1 MSRAKKEPGVIAQLK
16 AAIDASGMTRYALA
30 KRSGV
35 TQAQLSRF
43 MAGKRTLGLPAVE
56 KICAVLRL
64 TLVGEEP
71 PTAKKRRRE
80 Q

>member
-16 AAIDASGMTRYALA
+16 AAIDASGLSRYAIS

-43 MAGKRTLGLPAVE
+43 MAGKRTLSLPAVE

-71 PTAKKRRRE
+71 AAKKRKGK
-80 Q
+80 